1 MIKQL
6 SFITYSMITLKN
18 IRENQDL
25 ISKKLKSK
33 NFEVDKIEKL
43 LKKDSKWRE
52 GLVLVEKLKEKRN
65 TASKQIS
72 IFKKEKKPTDDLIN
86 EMKNVSL
93 EIKEIDSRNDNL
105 KMEIDNILLDIP
117 NIPHDSVPIGPDES
131 SNKIIRTWGEK
142 PKFKFE
148 VKSHIEIS
156 EKLNL
161 LDFRAGSKISGSGFP
176 VYIKKG
182 AKLERSLINF
192 MLDMHVDNGYDEM
205 FPPFLVNSDSMQTT
219 GQLPK
224 FIDDM
229 YQMPKDELFCIPTAE
244 VPVTNYYRSEQLDES
259 KLPIKFAA
267 YSACFRR
274 EAGSYGKDTRG
285 LLRLHQFNK
294 VELVKFSHP
303 DNSYN
308 ELELLLQDAE
318 KVLQSLGLHYRVI
331 ELCTGDLSFSAAK
344 CYDIEVWSPYE
355 NKYLE
360 VSSCSNFESF
370 QASRGS
376 IRFRSSKTGKMEF
389 VHTLNGS
396 GVATPRLVV
405 ALIENYQQKDGT
417 IQIPEALQKYM
428 NVSVIKD

>member
-6 SFITYSMITLKN
+6 SFITYNMITLKN

-25 ISKKLKSK
+25 ISKKLKTK
-33 NFEVDKIEKL
+33 NFEVNKIEKL
-43 LKKDSKWRE
+43 LNKDSDWRE

-65 TASKQIS
+65 SASKQIS
-72 IFKKEKKPTDDLIN
+72 ILKKENKPADDLIS
-86 EMKNVSL
+86 EMKNVSSK
-93 EIKEIDSRNDNL
+93 IKEIDSKNVEL
-105 KMEIDNILLDIP
+105 KIEIDNLLLDFP
-117 NIPHDSVPIGPDES
+117 NIPHDSVPLGSDES

-142 PKFKFE
+142 PKFE
-148 VKSHIEIS
+148 YEIKSHIEIS

-161 LDFRAGSKISGSGFP
+161 LDFKAGSKISGSGFP
-176 VYIKKG
+176 VYIKNG

-192 MLDMHVDNGYDEM
+192 MLDMHVENGYDEM

-219 GQLPK
+219 GQMPK

-229 YQMPKDELFCIPTAE
+229 YQIPKDQLFCIPTAE

-259 KLPIKFAA
+259 ELPVKFTA

-294 VELVKFSHP
+294 VELVKFVHP

-308 ELELLLQDAE
+308 ELESLLEDAE

-344 CYDIEVWSPYE
+344 CYDVEVWSPYE

-370 QASRGS
+370 QANRGS

-396 GVATPRLVV
+396 GVATPRLLV

-417 IQIPEALQKYM
+417 IKIPKALQRYM
-428 NVSVIKD
+428 NISAIED